1 MDGWMDGWMSSFL
14 VTVAQLRPSVADDL
28 RQAGGV
34 RNNRSPLVSY
44 AIQGGG
50 DRRTLAM
57 GPCSSDMLCS
67 RY

>member
-1 MDGWMDGWMSSFL
+1 MSSFL

-34 RNNRSPLVSY
+34 RNNRSPLVLY
-44 AIQGGG
+44 AIEGGG
-50 DRRTLAM
+50 GTVELGLCRTLVM

-67 RY
+67 KY